1 MNCEE
6 KAETD
11 RQRRTEHPGSFS
23 EDGTGGSGS
32 VSLSCFRD
40 HLIHRFDQKERSGE
54 GSLSPQDCDAVTS
67 PPARMTHALYKTT
80 DEAETRRGERRAVDR
95 GAIGEAS
102 NHTTIADLLNRLGGV
117 SAARVRFAPSPG
129 TATERD
135 VISVHDRENR
145 LFELVDGT
153 LVEKVMGFDESRFA
167 LLLATYLI
175 NYLERHD
182 LGAVV
187 GADGMMKLFSG
198 LVRIPDAAF
207 ISWGQYPK
215 RKRRRGEIP
224 RVVPDLVVE
233 VLSKGNTPREMAR
246 KLDEYF
252 RAGVRLVWYVDPAKR
267 TVRVYTAR
275 EEPTLLRENQTLD
288 GGDVL
293 PGFSLKIR
301 EWFRRAERSAPR

>member
-1 MNCEE
+1 MVNVLH
-6 KAETD
+6 ETIND
-11 RQRRTEHPGSFS
+11 AGTRGS
-23 EDGTGGSGS
+23 
-32 VSLSCFRD
+32 
-40 HLIHRFDQKERSGE
+40 
-54 GSLSPQDCDAVTS
+54 
-67 PPARMTHALYKTT
+67 
-80 DEAETRRGERRAVDR
+80 ERRAVDR
-95 GAIGEAS
+95 AAICEVP
-102 NHTTIADLLNRLGGV
+102 NHQTIADLLQRLGGV
-117 SAARVRFAPSPG
+117 SAARVRLQPSPG

-135 VISVHDRENR
+135 VVAVHDRENR

-153 LVEKVMGFDESRFA
+153 LVEKVMGFDLSRFA
-167 LLLATYLI
+167 VLLATYLV

-187 GADGMMKLFSG
+187 GADGMMKLFPG
-198 LVRIPDAAF
+198 LVRIPDVAF
-207 ISWGQYPK
+207 ISWARYPK

-224 RVVPDLVVE
+224 HVVPDLIVE

-267 TVRVYTAR
+267 SVRVYTGR
-275 EEPTLLRENQTLD
+275 DESTLLREDHRLE
-288 GGDVL
+288 GGDLL